1 LLPLS
6 IHFHLPTSTISKK
19 NLCFFYNSACGIGK
33 STLQKV
39 VLIKYSG
46 VGKTNNNYMKG
57 IMGRIILKIIIV
69 KIAYNR
75 EHKS

>member
-1 LLPLS
+1 
-6 IHFHLPTSTISKK
+6 
-19 NLCFFYNSACGIGK
+19 
-33 STLQKV
+33 LQKV

-57 IMGRIILKIIIV
+57 IMGRIILKIIKVV